1 MDEVERQQTTGSSM
15 QPLLG
20 KQATP
25 LEGKPHQE
33 IKKKVWGIWTL
44 PIFGHCPNGQGPLP
58 NWFRHFCSEYKP
70 LLGT

>member
-25 LEGKPHQE
+25 LEGKPHRE
-33 IKKKVWGIWTL
+33 EKKTVYLDIAHIWAL
-44 PIFGHCPNGQGPLP
+44 PKWAGPPAQLV
-58 NWFRHFCSEYKP
+58 SA
-70 LLGT
+70 LLQ

>member
-25 LEGKPHQE
+25 LEGKPHRE
-33 IKKKVWGIWTL
+33 IRKNCV
-44 PIFGHCPNGQGPLP
+44 FGHCP
-58 NWFRHFCSEYKP
+58 Y
-70 LLGT
+70 LGIAQMGRAPCPTGFGTSAVNINHC

>member
-33 IKKKVWGIWTL
+33 IKKKFGE
-44 PIFGHCPNGQGPLP
+44 FGHCP
-58 NWFRHFCSEYKP
+58 Y
-70 LLGT
+70 LGIAQMGRAPCPTGFGTSAVNINHC